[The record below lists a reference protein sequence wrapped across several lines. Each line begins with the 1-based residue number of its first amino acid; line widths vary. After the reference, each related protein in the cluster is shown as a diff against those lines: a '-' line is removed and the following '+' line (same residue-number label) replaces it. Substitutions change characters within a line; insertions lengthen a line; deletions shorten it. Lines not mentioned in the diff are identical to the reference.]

1 MHLDR
6 NTLLNAPFRGEQ
18 RHMTVYTSA
27 ERGEWGTMPYR
38 RQFYIPALDGLRAFA
53 VLAVFAYHLD
63 ERRFPGGFLGVD
75 LFFVISGYVI
85 TLGLLDEWQARGS
98 IDLRSFWWRR
108 VRRLMPAA
116 VAFILVVLGMT
127 ALFFPERMAPMR
139 GEAVAALA
147 YVSNWYLVFAKMP
160 YFETISAPS
169 LLRHLWSLAVEEQF
183 YLLWPPMLVLGL
195 KVMPR
200 RQLFVATVALAIASA
215 VLMTMLYRQDASA
228 DRLYYGTDT
237 RGFAL
242 LGGAALAFV
251 CKPRATRVLGRF
263 DVLCG
268 VVGALCVVVLAALGW
283 VMNGSFGFVYEG
295 GLVLAALASIG
306 AVTMCARADNAYT
319 RFLESPTMRWLGTRS
334 YSAYLWH
341 WPVVLLLQVQSALQ
355 SGPIGAIAS
364 FVAAGALTLLAAEAS
379 YRWIEMPFREGRVL
393 QWAVAARELRGG
405 RRGVVFAG
413 GMVSAFAVLMLSVT
427 VARARMPEPPP
438 YLAVPRLN
446 AVISAQDIRPGELMP
461 TVTQT
466 STATPTTTPSE
477 NTQPASIVGPPP
489 PGTSLDESV
498 LATPTEAPRVVVPP
512 APVST
517 VLPAGEMVTAIGDS
531 VMLGSANALAR
542 ALGVVDL
549 DAEAGR
555 SASAVVDVLRQR
567 LQVGRIGSV
576 VVLQIGDNGAL
587 RSDRLDE
594 AFDLLQSVGVKRIV
608 VVNLRVP
615 RAWEA
620 PNNALLSGLVSRH
633 SNAVLV
639 DWHQAS
645 AGRSEYLYDDQI
657 HLTPEGAALYASL
670 IADAIRAR

>member
-1 MHLDR
+1 
-6 NTLLNAPFRGEQ
+6 
-18 RHMTVYTSA
+18 
-27 ERGEWGTMPYR
+27 MPYR
-38 RQFYIPALDGLRAFA
+38 RQFYIPALDGLRALA

-85 TLGLLDEWQARGS
+85 TLGLLDEWQAGGS

-116 VAFILVVLGMT
+116 AAFIFVVLGMT

-139 GEAVAALA
+139 GEAVAALGYA
-147 YVSNWYLVFAKMP
+147 SNWYLVFANMP
-160 YFETISAPS
+160 YFETITAPS

-183 YLLWPPMLVLGL
+183 YLLWPPVLVLGL
-195 KVMPR
+195 RVMPR
-200 RQLFVATVALAIASA
+200 KQLFVATVALAVASA
-215 VLMTMLYRQDASA
+215 VLMTVLYRIDASA

-251 CKPRATRVLGRF
+251 CKPRSTPALGRF
-263 DVLCG
+263 DVMCG

-295 GLVLAALASIG
+295 GLVLAALASLG

-319 RFLESPTMRWLGTRS
+319 RFLESPAMRWLGTRS

-341 WPVVLLLQVQSALQ
+341 WPVVLLLPVQSALQ

-393 QWAVAARELRGG
+393 RWAVAARELRGG

-413 GMVSAFAVLMLSVT
+413 GTVSALAVLMLSVT

-438 YLAVPRLN
+438 YLAVPRVN
-446 AVISAQDIRPGELMP
+446 AVLSAQDVRAGELMP
-461 TVTQT
+461 NATVTQI
-466 STATPTTTPSE
+466 STATPTTTPNE
-477 NTQPASIVGPPP
+477 NTQPASVIGPLP
-489 PGTSLDESV
+489 PGTSLDGSV
-498 LATPTEAPRVVVPP
+498 LATATEAPRVVTPP
-512 APVST
+512 PVST
-517 VLPAGEMVTAIGDS
+517 VLPAGEMVTALGDS

-549 DAEAGR
+549 DAEVGR
-555 SASAVVDVLRQR
+555 SASAVVDVLKQR
-567 LQVGRIGSV
+567 AQVGRIGSV

-587 RSDRLDE
+587 RADRLDD
-594 AFDLLQSVGVKRIV
+594 ALDLLQGAGVKRIV

-620 PNNALLSGLVSRH
+620 PNNALLSALVQRH

-639 DWHQAS
+639 DWHAAS
-645 AGRSEYLYDDQI
+645 DGHPEFLYEDQI
-657 HLTPEGAALYASL
+657 HLRPEGAALYASL